1 VAALKQVSRVGE
13 CAPTVKILTTH
24 GRSPRLCR
32 GGSRRLIVYAGRR
45 GARRGPC
52 GERRDVIAVVRCV
65 VRLANVFNPPLALR
79 KRSSLRPFPCS
90 PDRGVAVR
98 PLAARAQQSWP
109 PCGRAA
115 VHPPA
120 HRRFD
125 IRHVIGGVLAFIA
138 VTSCGYAVSQE
149 SKPEVTSHSAGP
161 LHSGSPE
168 GNAAASPSGP
178 SSAPVGTPRQP
189 RCRPRRAGGL
199 PWRHAGAGPIR
210 GLHHTKLKTP
220 IISMIRGGCGGS
232 PSAARAS
239 GMPGLE
245 RLMIVERTPVKMA
258 RAKAQGRRFGNPCWM
273 LGQGNEFRLTSDSA
287 TACAYLCRR
296 LNSSSEAV
304 SGTEGTRLPSSSVLK
319 LNYRTVFH
327 DLRRRFVNLDSLP
340 WMLGAWVGAG
350 P

>member
-1 VAALKQVSRVGE
+1 VLF
-13 CAPTVKILTTH
+13 
-24 GRSPRLCR
+24 
-32 GGSRRLIVYAGRR
+32 GSQTSST
-45 GARRGPC
+45 
-52 GERRDVIAVVRCV
+52 
-65 VRLANVFNPPLALR
+65 PPLALR

-178 SSAPVGTPRQP
+178 SSAPVDDVKASLWSVSTLPHKGGWAWRFHVEG
-189 RCRPRRAGGL
+189 RLCCRACRPFSRGL
-199 PWRHAGAGPIR
+199 CDWRHRFGFCRAAVCRWTCDGCAGVEW
-210 GLHHTKLKTP
+210 T
-220 IISMIRGGCGGS
+220 S
-232 PSAARAS
+232 
-239 GMPGLE
+239 PGLRCPE
-245 RLMIVERTPVKMA
+245 AAPAVAHHVS
-258 RAKAQGRRFGNPCWM
+258 RAAGLDAPAAFPGAMRGRGRSVG
-273 LGQGNEFRLTSDSA
+273 
-287 TACAYLCRR
+287 Y
-296 LNSSSEAV
+296 
-304 SGTEGTRLPSSSVLK
+304 TR
-319 LNYRTVFH
+319 
-327 DLRRRFVNLDSLP
+327 
-340 WMLGAWVGAG
+340 
-350 P
+350 